1 MKGKYKALAVLSI
14 LFAIAFMPAQAGIY
28 TYSNN
33 SPKPIMQ
40 TYSAT
45 WNSYNDVLSLSSTWN
60 NMPGMEI
67 DKISFLISDGGSP
80 WRTVNNGVKTEQFLF
95 YTLDLAANTVLVEE
109 YFGRND
115 IGTFSGLLD
124 ISSNG
129 FSLDFDTNMLGLH
142 AGSFGSLAYNGPGFD
157 DTIGIWHYLYSNG
170 QRKET
175 LDIHYGDTVEVPEP
189 STMALLGLG
198 LLGMASRRK
207 LTKK

>member
-1 MKGKYKALAVLSI
+1 MKGNFKALAAVSI
-14 LFAIAFMPAQAGIY
+14 LFAIAFMPAHAGIY

-45 WNSYNDVLSLSSTWN
+45 WNSHNDVLSLSSTWN

-95 YTLDLAANTVLVEE
+95 YTLDLVANTVLVEE

-115 IGTFSGLLD
+115 IGKFSGLLD

-129 FSLDFDTNMLGLH
+129 LSLGL
-142 AGSFGSLAYNGPGFD
+142 SQVR
-157 DTIGIWHYLYSNG
+157 WHC
-170 QRKET
+170 
-175 LDIHYGDTVEVPEP
+175 
-189 STMALLGLG
+189 
-198 LLGMASRRK
+198 
-207 LTKK
+207 